1 MGMKHDLN
9 INNVTVSRCE
19 TTVDR
24 NGDITVDATVHV
36 YLDPAIPKQGSWTGL
51 LTAEFEN
58 GECVTIKQNK
68 L

>member
-9 INNVTVSRCE
+9 INGVTVSRCE
-19 TTVDR
+19 TVDG
-24 NGDITVDATVHV
+24 NGDITLDATVHI
-36 YLDPAIPKQGSWTGL
+36 YLDPVIPKQISVTGSF
-51 LTAEFEN
+51 TAEFED

>member
-1 MGMKHDLN
+1 MKHDLN

-19 TTVDR
+19 TTVDG
-24 NGDITVDATVHV
+24 NGDITVDVTVHV
-36 YLDPAIPKQGSWTGL
+36 YLDPVIPKQVSWTGL
-51 LTAEFEN
+51 FTAEFED